1 MSENLLPPA
10 FAEFERFA
18 RTWCLATETERWDRR
33 LNSSMDEMTE
43 FYEAFFPRLDEAIVY
58 CDKFPLDDLPEDALH
73 LLQLIYSLA
82 MVAMAIEIFLQPRP
96 VDSAD
101 AELERISEPWP

>member
-1 MSENLLPPA
+1 MNENLLPPA

-18 RTWCLATETERWDRR
+18 RTWCLATEAERWERR

-58 CDKFPLDDLPEDALH
+58 CDKFPLDDLPDDALH

>member
-1 MSENLLPPA
+1 MAQNMLPPA

-18 RTWCLATETERWDRR
+18 PIWCLATETERWERR
-33 LNSSMDEMTE
+33 TNSSMAELDE
-43 FYEAFFPRLDEAIVY
+43 FYGAFFPRLEEAIAY
-58 CDKFPLDDLPEDALH
+58 CDKFPLDDLPDEVLH

-82 MVAMAIEIFLQPRP
+82 LVAMAVEIFVQPRP

-101 AELERISEPWP
+101 AELERIAEPWP

>member
-18 RTWCLATETERWDRR
+18 PIWCLATESERWERR
-33 LNSSMDEMTE
+33 MNSSMEELSE
-43 FYEAFFPRLDEAIVY
+43 FYTAFFPRLEEAIVY
-58 CDKFPLDDLPEDALH
+58 CDKFPLDDLPDEVLH
-73 LLQLIYSLA
+73 LLQLVYSLS
-82 MVAMAIEIFLQPRP
+82 MVAMAVEIFFQPRP

-101 AELERISEPWP
+101 AEIERIGEPWP